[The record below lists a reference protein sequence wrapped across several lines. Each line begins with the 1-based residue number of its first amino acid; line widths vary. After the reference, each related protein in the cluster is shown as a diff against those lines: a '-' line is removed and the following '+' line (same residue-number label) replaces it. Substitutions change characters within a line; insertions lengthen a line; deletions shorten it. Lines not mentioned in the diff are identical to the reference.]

1 MKVRVR
7 EIFASIQG
15 EGPYIGYKQLFI
27 RLCSCNLHCKYC
39 DTEFDIQNSKEYSK
53 EELLRIVNENL
64 DCHSVSFTG
73 GEPLLSIDFLKEF
86 LPQCKLPVYLETNG
100 TLYENLEQVI
110 KYVDFISADIKLSSC
125 TGLNALWDKH
135 EKFFEIASGKKLF
148 AKMVFDNSI
157 TDEEIEK
164 AYP

>member
-39 DTEFDIQNSKEYSK
+39 DIEFDIQNSKEYSK

-73 GEPLLSIDFLKEF
+73 GEPLLSIDFLKDF
-86 LPQCKLPVYLETNG
+86 L
-100 TLYENLEQVI
+100 
-110 KYVDFISADIKLSSC
+110 
-125 TGLNALWDKH
+125 
-135 EKFFEIASGKKLF
+135 
-148 AKMVFDNSI
+148 
-157 TDEEIEK
+157 
-164 AYP
+164 

>member
-53 EELLRIVNENL
+53 EEPEEDENYE
-64 DCHSVSFTG
+64 DEPEYDDEADEYEEDEDYDDD
-73 GEPLLSIDFLKEF
+73 GEEDS
-86 LPQCKLPVYLETNG
+86 
-100 TLYENLEQVI
+100 
-110 KYVDFISADIKLSSC
+110 
-125 TGLNALWDKH
+125 
-135 EKFFEIASGKKLF
+135 
-148 AKMVFDNSI
+148 
-157 TDEEIEK
+157 
-164 AYP
+164 

>member
-73 GEPLLSIDFLKEF
+73 GEPLFERFSAPVQTACLSGNKRYF
-86 LPQCKLPVYLETNG
+86 V
-100 TLYENLEQVI
+100 
-110 KYVDFISADIKLSSC
+110 
-125 TGLNALWDKH
+125 
-135 EKFFEIASGKKLF
+135 
-148 AKMVFDNSI
+148 
-157 TDEEIEK
+157 
-164 AYP
+164 

>member
-73 GEPLLSIDFLKEF
+73 GEPLLSIDFLK
-86 LPQCKLPVYLETNG
+86 
-100 TLYENLEQVI
+100 
-110 KYVDFISADIKLSSC
+110 DFIYPNKPLIYEEYKIFFIPYKDESISLDVEENYNISGNNVDGFILTIK
-125 TGLNALWDKH
+125 G
-135 EKFFEIASGKKLF
+135 EK
-148 AKMVFDNSI
+148 
-157 TDEEIEK
+157 
-164 AYP
+164 